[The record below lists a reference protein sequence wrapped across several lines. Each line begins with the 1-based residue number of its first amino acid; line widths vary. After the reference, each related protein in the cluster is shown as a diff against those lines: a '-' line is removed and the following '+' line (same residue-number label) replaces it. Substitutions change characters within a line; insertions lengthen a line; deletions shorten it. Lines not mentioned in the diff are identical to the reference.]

1 MKMMSATE
9 FKRHFSDVIEHVKA
23 GETIAVTYGKRKE
36 IIGYFASELT
46 NKPKRRLGILEGKAK
61 AIFAP
66 DFKMTEEEFLGL
78 AD

>member
-1 MKMMSATE
+1 MKMMSATK
-9 FKRHFSDVIEHVKA
+9 FKRHFSDVIDQVRA
-23 GETIAVTYGKRKE
+23 GETIAVTYGRRKE
-36 IIGYFASELT
+36 IIGYFSRELP